1 MVKIIDHYDYWNKNR
16 SKRTGW
22 HDREVLCMKILKSVS
37 KPGFK
42 ILDAGCGNGD
52 FMKYLEANI
61 PEINLQGLDYSVT
74 EVREAR
80 KKGLNVKQANFEEKI
95 KLPSNSIDV
104 AYAGELIEH
113 LYNPDLFLSELNR
126 IVKPGGFLLLAT
138 PNLCAWFNRILVPL
152 GIQPLFVET
161 STRSKLIG
169 AGPLK
174 KLKKGSQPV
183 GHIRIFNKD
192 ALVDIL
198 EANNFEVKHIRGAIY
213 DEGLPRKLW
222 FIDRMF
228 KIRPSLSSN
237 LLVLARKPG
246 LSTSP

>member
-1 MVKIIDHYDYWNKNR
+1 
-16 SKRTGW
+16 
-22 HDREVLCMKILKSVS
+22 MKMIKSVARPGS
-37 KPGFK
+37 KV
-42 ILDAGCGNGD
+42 LDAGCGNGE
-52 FMKYLEANI
+52 FMKYLQANI
-61 PEINLQGLDYSVT
+61 PRIHLQGLDYSAA
-74 EVREAR
+74 EVKEA
-80 KKGLNVKQANFEEKI
+80 KKSGLDVKQANFEEKI
-95 KLPSNSIDV
+95 NLPSNSVDV

-126 IVKPGGFLLLAT
+126 IIKPGGFLLLAT

-169 AGPLK
+169 SGPLK
-174 KLKKGSQPV
+174 RLKKGSQPV

-213 DEGLPRKLW
+213 DEGLPKKLW

-237 LLVLARKPG
+237 LLVLAKKPENN
-246 LSTSP
+246 TSKPQNFKSR